1 MARIWICSSRLL
13 LCGDI
18 DPWKS
23 FELLET
29 LLKAEKSESTE
40 IPRGLTT
47 KIQKF
52 AKRFTAI
59 LLISRKL
66 YK

>member
-1 MARIWICSSRLL
+1 MDMQQQTFYLWRYR
-13 LCGDI
+13 
-18 DPWKS
+18 PWKS

-52 AKRFTAI
+52 AKKDLGNITHKPEAI
-59 LLISRKL
+59 
-66 YK
+66 